1 MFPVRSFWTTEK
13 AGLPK
18 RPALSVE
25 FPTNWL
31 TEDLD
36 NLLSGLKEGGGV
48 NAGVGD
54 GNVDEGLL
62 ISSNVETPE
71 SGRNV
76 WRPLPGR

>member
-18 RPALSVE
+18 RPAALVVPWSCQ
-25 FPTNWL
+25 L

-36 NLLSGLKEGGGV
+36 DLLSGLEEGSGV
-48 NAGVGD
+48 NTSLGD

-62 ISSNVETPE
+62 VSLVRHEAPE
-71 SGRNV
+71 MT
-76 WRPLPGR
+76 